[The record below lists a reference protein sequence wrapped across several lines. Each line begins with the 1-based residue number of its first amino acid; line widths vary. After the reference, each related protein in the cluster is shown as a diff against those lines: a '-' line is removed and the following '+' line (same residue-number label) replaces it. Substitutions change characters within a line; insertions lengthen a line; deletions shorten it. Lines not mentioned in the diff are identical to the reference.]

1 MVMAPAAPC
10 PPSRTSTVWL
20 FGGCRVSAVTR
31 RVPSGDWLAS
41 RFIHFVAT
49 CWRTFGTLQ
58 FSAMANGATCA
69 LGPGLAW
76 GPALVSLRP
85 ARCVCAWS
93 VRSHPGPLWRWQC
106 QSRFP
111 AAGLR
116 PVPSTPSPALLR
128 AQASPRDARSGWRG
142 GRSFPCSAATYLC
155 LRGGGSIVCLFS
167 GWIVCCF
174 AVEFREFFTSRGV
187 RLCQTR
193 GLHTF
198 PPVSFC
204 GLSFQPPGRGFHR
217 GGSKWGRGP
226 LRRLSLFGTVLL
238 VSGGGAAHP
247 AFCLLLK
254 GPKLCLRLHP

>member
-1 MVMAPAAPC
+1 MRSHGASPLETGLLHGSFISL
-10 PPSRTSTVWL
+10 PPVGGRLALCSSRRWQMEP
-20 FGGCRVSAVTR
+20 RAH
-31 RVPSGDWLAS
+31 W
-41 RFIHFVAT
+41 
-49 CWRTFGTLQ
+49 
-58 FSAMANGATCA
+58 
-69 LGPGLAW
+69 GPGRRGGL
-76 GPALVSLRP
+76 PSSP
-85 ARCVCAWS
+85 CDPRCVCAWP
-93 VRSHPGPLWRWQC
+93 VRSRPGLLWRWQC

-111 AAGLR
+111 ATGLR

-155 LRGGGSIVCLFS
+155 LRGGGSVVCLFS

-187 RLCQTR
+187 CLCQTR

-217 GGSKWGRGP
+217 GGSKCGRGP

-238 VSGGGAAHP
+238 ASGGGAAHP
-247 AFCLLLK
+247 AFRLLLK